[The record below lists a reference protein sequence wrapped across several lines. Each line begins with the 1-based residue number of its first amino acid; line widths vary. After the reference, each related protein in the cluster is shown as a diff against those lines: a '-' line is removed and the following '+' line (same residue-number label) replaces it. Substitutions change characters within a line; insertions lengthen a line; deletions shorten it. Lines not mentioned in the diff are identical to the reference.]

1 MRPFFM
7 ATIDD
12 IASRAQVFGKVT
24 RTDILE
30 ALEVYHDAANEQE
43 NISSFLDLVGIV
55 SLNDKQKILADLN
68 SYQVSYPR

>member
-30 ALEVYHDAANEQE
+30 VLEVYHDAANEQE
-43 NISSFLDLVGIV
+43 NISSFIDLVGIV

-68 SYQVSYPR
+68 SYPVSYPR